1 MVQRS
6 PHKPQERRQQL
17 PQQPPTHQQWLIE
30 QWTDLLE
37 TLLSGVAAV
46 STSAEEMARDLP
58 GELVRPVN
66 RELRLRGNRF
76 QVRRPQASRRASA
89 CLAARSSS
97 SRS

>member
-1 MVQRS
+1 MA
-6 PHKPQERRQQL
+6 P
-17 PQQPPTHQQWLIE
+17 QPPTGSPPHQQWLIE

-37 TLLSGVAAV
+37 TLLGGVAGV

>member
-1 MVQRS
+1 
-6 PHKPQERRQQL
+6 
-17 PQQPPTHQQWLIE
+17 
-30 QWTDLLE
+30 
-37 TLLSGVAAV
+37 
-46 STSAEEMARDLP
+46 
-58 GELVRPVN
+58 VRPVN